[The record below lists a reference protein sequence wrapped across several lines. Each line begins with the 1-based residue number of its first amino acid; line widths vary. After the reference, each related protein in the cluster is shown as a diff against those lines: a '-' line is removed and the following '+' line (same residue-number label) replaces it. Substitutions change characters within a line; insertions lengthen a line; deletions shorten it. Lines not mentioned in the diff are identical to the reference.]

1 MAQTGRVL
9 GPRALRTRRRLL
21 EATAS
26 LFRERSVLDI
36 SVVEIARKAETS
48 PATFYHYFKDVE
60 EAALDLAREA
70 ADEMPGL
77 VGLIDGSWQGEA
89 GMQTA
94 RAIARAFM
102 DHWQSH
108 HAVLLIRNL
117 AADKGDSRFQE
128 VRRAALSPML
138 DRLAARIAE
147 AQAEGRVARSL
158 HPFAAAAALG
168 SLLESLSAHAAELT
182 QRGAGRSELIATSAA
197 ILFQVVTG
205 RPPDR

>member
-21 EATAS
+21 DATAA

-36 SVVEIARKAETS
+36 SVVEIARRAETS

-77 VGLIDGSWQGEA
+77 VDLINGSWQGEA

-94 RAIARAFM
+94 RAVAQAFM
-102 DHWQSH
+102 DHWEAH

-117 AADKGDSRFQE
+117 AADKGDPRFQE
-128 VRRAALSPML
+128 VRRAALSPFL
-138 DRLAARIAE
+138 ERLAARIGE
-147 AQAEGRVARSL
+147 AQQAGRVAGSL

-205 RPPDR
+205 RPPNV